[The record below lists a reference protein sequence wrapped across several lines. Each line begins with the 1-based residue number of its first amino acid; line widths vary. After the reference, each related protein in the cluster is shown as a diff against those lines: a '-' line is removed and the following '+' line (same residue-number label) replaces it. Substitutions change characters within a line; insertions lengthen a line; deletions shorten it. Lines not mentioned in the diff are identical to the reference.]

1 MRLVWVPRP
10 AFLLLFLAVVF
21 VLTSLFQSISKQRNL
36 QFTSNPL
43 FVFSLFNIIIFA
55 IIVGDHRPSTE
66 EVGGILPFL
75 YGEDATD
82 DIEDDDSEK
91 HCNMDGYVNG
101 SKEVDDQ
108 DDESEEDEGDYD
120 SDGYYEDDDD
130 NSSNDEIGWG
140 DTDESDDNLE
150 GRVEDFI
157 DRVYKGWQEER
168 LRDSL
173 CNPLQLFGYINPL

>member
-1 MRLVWVPRP
+1 M
-10 AFLLLFLAVVF
+10 LFLAAVL

-36 QFTSNPL
+36 QFSSNPL

-66 EVGGILPFL
+66 DVGGILPFQCD
-75 YGEDATD
+75 EDASD
-82 DIEDDDSEK
+82 DREDDDSGK
-91 HCNMDGYVNG
+91 HCDMDGYVHG
-101 SKEVDDQ
+101 SEEVDDQ

-120 SDGYYEDDDD
+120 SDGYHEDDDD
-130 NSSNDEIGWG
+130 NGSNDEIGWG

-150 GRVEDFI
+150 RRVEDFI
-157 DRVYKGWQEER
+157 DRVYKGWREER

-173 CNPLQLFGYINPL
+173 CNPLQFFGYINPL